1 MAEKSPEKSP
11 GGQKLEILGV
21 GIKGISVVTALIIAV
36 TGLIT
41 ALAALGVFSPAHS
54 ATAGGKRTPSA
65 PTGPTSSAPTTPAGG
80 QAAVYWHG
88 RVGITGPGINFDLK
102 PATTSTNAPATNISY
117 TGSALENAALP
128 SPGIVISQWT
138 RSGKPS
144 EAQCQTWVATHPGT
158 VVNNVVAGMQICI
171 KTAQGRYGRL
181 TIDSGATSDQL
192 PATATIWD
200 F

>member
-1 MAEKSPEKSP
+1 MVGKPP

-21 GIKGISVVTALIIAV
+21 GIKGISVVTGLIIAV

-54 ATAGGKRTPSA
+54 AALGGKRTPSA
-65 PTGPTSSAPTTPAGG
+65 PTGPSSSAPTTPTGG
-80 QAAVYWHG
+80 QAAAVYWHG
-88 RVGITGPGINFDLK
+88 KVGITGPGINFDLK
-102 PATTSTNAPATNISY
+102 PATTSTNAPPTNISY
-117 TGSALENAALP
+117 TGSALENAWEP

-138 RSGKPS
+138 QSSKPS
-144 EAQCQTWVATHPGT
+144 ESQCRTLVATHPST
-158 VVNNVVAGMQICI
+158 VVNNVVTGMQICI

-181 TIDSGATSDQL
+181 TINSGATSDQL